1 MGLSRKADI
10 PDTRATLLASLK
22 DLGDGS
28 AWLTFFNTY
37 WLLIYNFGL
46 KMGLNDADARDLVQS
61 VMATVSRKM
70 PGFVYDPEKGQ
81 FRNWLLA
88 IVRSRL
94 ADMRR
99 KARRH
104 ARQESAE
111 ALESVGAPWVVDPLV
126 EEGELE
132 KIWATEWGEQLVE
145 MALERVKAR
154 VKPKQYQLFHCYVI
168 EEWSARQIEEMLGA
182 SAASA
187 RMAKRRVG
195 AIYEEELNMLK
206 EGEL

>member
-1 MGLSRKADI
+1 M
-10 PDTRATLLASLK
+10 
-22 DLGDGS
+22 
-28 AWLTFFNTY
+28 TFFNTY

>member
-1 MGLSRKADI
+1 
-10 PDTRATLLASLK
+10 
-22 DLGDGS
+22 
-28 AWLTFFNTY
+28 
-37 WLLIYNFGL
+37 
-46 KMGLNDADARDLVQS
+46 
-61 VMATVSRKM
+61 
-70 PGFVYDPEKGQ
+70 
-81 FRNWLLA
+81 
-88 IVRSRL
+88 
-94 ADMRR
+94 
-99 KARRH
+99 
-104 ARQESAE
+104 
-111 ALESVGAPWVVDPLV
+111 
-126 EEGELE
+126 
-132 KIWATEWGEQLVE
+132 

>member
-22 DLGDGS
+22 ELGDGS

-37 WLLIYNFGL
+37 WLLIYNFGV

-111 ALESVGAPWVVDPLV
+111 ALEGVGAPWVVDPLV

-132 KIWATEWGEQLVE
+132 KIWATE
-145 MALERVKAR
+145 
-154 VKPKQYQLFHCYVI
+154 
-168 EEWSARQIEEMLGA
+168 
-182 SAASA
+182 
-187 RMAKRRVG
+187 
-195 AIYEEELNMLK
+195 
-206 EGEL
+206 

>member
-37 WLLIYNFGL
+37 WLLIYNFGV

-70 PGFVYDPEKGQ
+70 PGFVYDPKKGQ

-111 ALESVGAPWVVDPLV
+111 ALEGVGAPWVVDPLV

-132 KIWATEWGEQLVE
+132 KIWATEWGEQLLE

>member
-1 MGLSRKADI
+1 M

-37 WLLIYNFGL
+37 WLLIYNFGV

-111 ALESVGAPWVVDPLV
+111 ALEGVGAPWVVDPLV

-195 AIYEEELNMLK
+195 AIYEEELNRLK